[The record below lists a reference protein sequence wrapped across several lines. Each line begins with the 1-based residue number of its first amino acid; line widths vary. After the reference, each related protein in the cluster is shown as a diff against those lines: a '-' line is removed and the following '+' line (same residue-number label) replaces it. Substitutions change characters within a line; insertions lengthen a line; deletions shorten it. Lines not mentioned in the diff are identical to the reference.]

1 MDVQE
6 LFALEQSLRK
16 YASEKTVEGYCDSII
31 ELMLKAIR
39 EDIALREKNS
49 YGMFSAQMI

>member
-6 LFALEQSLRK
+6 LFALEQNLRK